1 MKCIILFNSYTK
13 FNIESIAL
21 ENKFKHVLPDNVRK
35 NILIMERTLSFEVT
49 NHSNFSPFLKE
60 ILQGIFAERVYY
72 VTYLK
77 KMRRKYWS
85 HNLFE

>member
-1 MKCIILFNSYTK
+1 
-13 FNIESIAL
+13 
-21 ENKFKHVLPDNVRK
+21 
-35 NILIMERTLSFEVT
+35 MERTLSFEVT

-72 VTYLK
+72 LTYLK

-85 HNLFE
+85 PNLFESNLNLASGMLKSLILRQMVFK